1 MGLVVSSEITVRQ
14 IMRTIVSVD
23 LKAKAKEA
31 ARLMVDKDIGS
42 LIANRD
48 GLPFG
53 IVTERDLMEKI
64 VAGGADPAKVTVGD
78 VMTAPLATVDASA
91 SLIDAARKMVEK
103 NIKRL
108 VVTEHEK
115 IIGIVSQTD
124 LVQALTDFR
133 KLAKLGIA

>member
-1 MGLVVSSEITVRQ
+1 MVVSSEITVRQ